1 MHPVSKLTLQI
12 FKNACTGKP
21 PGHAFPIEPED
32 YGIYL
37 ADPRCRERC
46 QGVLRGFFT
55 GFESAVRRPRTLDAL
70 AEQVAPLYHPFYHEG
85 AAMGY
90 GLGRLVRLGAIASF
104 PARMARAEDPF
115 LFLRLVGL
123 GFRLGFTSSPRGASR
138 AARRFGN
145 LGPLVHDGYGFQA
158 GFFRWRGS
166 AAATAMRLE
175 GFSGFEKLSALNGL
189 GRSLW
194 FRFMDAPERG
204 FAAARQCFD
213 DALPLLGGLGLAA
226 AFTFPDELGR
236 GYGAL
241 HLLDGEERAAF
252 QKGMRIALYVRDQN
266 CSTFLQELL
275 SRQPEEFRAR
285 AEVDL
290 ERARRVGSATRE
302 QPDFIERFH
311 EGCTGP

>member
-1 MHPVSKLTLQI
+1 MHPVLRLTLQI

-21 PGHAFPIEPED
+21 PGHGLPIDPED
-32 YGIYL
+32 YGISL
-37 ADPRCRERC
+37 AEPRCRERC
-46 QGVLRGFFT
+46 QGVLRAFFT
-55 GFESAVRRPRTLDAL
+55 GFDAAVRRPRALDGI

-90 GLGRLVRLGAIASF
+90 GFGRFLRLGAIAPFSE
-104 PARMARAEDPF
+104 RMARADDPF

-123 GFRLGFTSSPRGASR
+123 GFRLGFTSSPQGVSR
-138 AARRFGN
+138 AARRFRN

-213 DALPLLGGLGLAA
+213 GALPLLGGLGLAA
-226 AFTFPDELGR
+226 VFTFPDELGR

-241 HLLDGEERAAF
+241 QLLDGEERAAF

-266 CSTFLQELL
+266 RSTFLQELL
-275 SRQPEEFRAR
+275 SRQPEGVRMRAQ
-285 AEVDL
+285 EDL
-290 ERARRVGSATRE
+290 ERARQVGRATRD

-311 EGCTGP
+311 EGCTGS